1 MLLKELREKVI
12 EAGLQLKEYNLITL
26 TGGNVSGRDE
36 KTGYIAITPSGM
48 EYASLKLEDIVIV
61 DEEGNIEDGF
71 RKPSSDLITHLQ
83 IYKAKKNINGIIH
96 THSPYASSYAIL
108 NKKIPVI
115 STTMANEVG
124 GEVPVAKYAPVGSKE
139 LGINIIENIKKQ
151 NAVLLQQHGVFT
163 FGKDVHHA
171 LIASVM
177 LEDAAKTY
185 HLSSLI
191 GEPDVLSQEEIDRA
205 HDLFMN
211 EYGQ

>member
-1 MLLKELREKVI
+1 LLLKELREKVI

-96 THSPYASSYAIL
+96 THSPYASSYAIF